1 MSSRSIDCF
10 MRGFFLRCGVL
21 CAAFFF
27 TSVSAQIPGATDL
40 DEMQLLRQ
48 QERAA
53 QLRQQLESKPDVRL
67 PQWVATQTTRLPLAE
82 SPCFMIHRI
91 VLVGEM
97 SEHFADITD
106 SANYAAHGRHDAIV
120 DRCIGIIGI
129 SIAIRRIQNE
139 LVRRGYVTTRVL
151 AGSQELTKGVL
162 TLTLIPGRVRAI
174 RFAEG
179 TTPRATIMNAIP
191 LQAGDLLNL
200 RAIEQTLENLKRVP
214 TAEADIRIEPV
225 GGNGA
230 QPGDSDVVIQW
241 RQRFPFRV
249 NLYTDNSGLDSTGR
263 YQGGLTLSYDHALTL
278 NDLFYISANRNL
290 FEQAPGPRDTHSNTI
305 HYSLPFGYWLLG
317 ATVGSSRYR
326 QAVVGV
332 NGTTLFSGESANQE
346 LKLSRVLARDA
357 NSKTTAYLSAWAK
370 QARNFVGDLEVSVQ
384 RRQLS
389 GFEAG
394 LTHRQVLRNATL
406 DINAGYRHGSGVF
419 GHHPLLNEAVEGSTR
434 PQILQVGTLYNQPFA
449 IAAQRLRYTLA
460 MRAQHSWTSLL
471 PQDRFS
477 IGSRF
482 SVRGFDEQR
491 MLSADRGWL
500 VRNDLGV
507 SLGQSGQ
514 EAYIGLDYGEVSGRH
529 SEQLAGKHLAGLALG
544 VRGGTQSVA
553 YDLFAGRALSAPIGF
568 STQGLNIGFSLSW
581 SY

>member
-1 MSSRSIDCF
+1 MH
-10 MRGFFLRCGVL
+10 GFFLRCGVL
-21 CAAFFF
+21 FAAFFF
-27 TSVSAQIPGATDL
+27 TAVSAQTPDATDL
-40 DEMQLLRQ
+40 DETQLLRQ

-53 QLRQQLESKPDVRL
+53 QLRQQLEPKPDVRQ
-67 PQWVATQTTRLPLAE
+67 PPSVAAQITRLPADE
-82 SPCFMIHRI
+82 SPCFVIHHI
-91 VLVGEM
+91 ALTGEM
-97 SEHFADITD
+97 SARFADITD
-106 SANYAAHGRHDAIV
+106 SANYAANGDHDAIV
-120 DRCIGIIGI
+120 DRCVGIVGIG
-129 SIAIRRIQNE
+129 IAIRRIQNE
-139 LVRRGYVTTRVL
+139 LVRRGYITTRVL
-151 AGSQELTKGVL
+151 TGPQELTKGVL

-179 TTPRATIMNAIP
+179 TVTRATIMNAIP

-225 GGNGA
+225 DVNGA

-241 RQRFPFRV
+241 HQRFPFRV

-278 NDLFYISANRNL
+278 NDLFYVSFNRNL
-290 FEQAPGPRDTHSNTI
+290 FEQAPGPRGTYSNTV
-305 HYSLPFGYWLLG
+305 HYSLPFGYWLFG
-317 ATVGSSRYR
+317 ATIGNSQYR
-326 QAVVGV
+326 QAVAGL
-332 NGTTLFSGESANQE
+332 NGTTVYRGESANQE
-346 LKLSRVLARDA
+346 LKLSRILARDA
-357 NSKTTAYLSAWAK
+357 NSKTIAYLSAWAK
-370 QARNFVGDLEVSVQ
+370 QARNFVSDLEVSVQ
-384 RRQLS
+384 RRQLG

-394 LTHRQVLRNATL
+394 LTHRQILRSATL
-406 DINAGYRHGSGVF
+406 DIIAGYRHGSGVF

-434 PQILQVGTLYNQPFA
+434 PQILQVGALYNQPFS

-460 MRAQHSWTSLL
+460 MRAQYSWTSLL

-507 SLGQSGQ
+507 SLGGSGQ
-514 EAYIGLDYGEVSGRH
+514 EAYLGLDYGEVGGRH
-529 SEQLAGKHLAGLALG
+529 SEQLAGKHLAGFTVG
-544 VRGGTQSVA
+544 VRGGAQGVA

-568 STQGLNIGFSLSW
+568 SMQGLNIGFSLSW